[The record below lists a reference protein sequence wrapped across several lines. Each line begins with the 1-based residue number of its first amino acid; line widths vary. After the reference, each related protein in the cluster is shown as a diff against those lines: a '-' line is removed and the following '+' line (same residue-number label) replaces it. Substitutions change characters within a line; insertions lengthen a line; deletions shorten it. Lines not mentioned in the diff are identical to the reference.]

1 MVVRE
6 KRELP
11 QPRNNYKNQ
20 KMILVFMLVNN
31 ISGKFCVLPDGV
43 NGNCSSEVSAVS
55 MSASFPSINHNEAC
69 MCSLLF
75 S

>member
-6 KRELP
+6 KTELP

-20 KMILVFMLVNN
+20 KMILLLMFVNKN
-31 ISGKFCVLPDGV
+31 SGKFCVFPDGM
-43 NGNCSSEVSAVS
+43 NGNCPSEVSAVS